1 MSHGFFVPRGRHLF
15 RPIPRRGGAG
25 KVSVRGP
32 LPTNLDLFSDGEALG
47 RPREG
52 DLLLIGSIGA
62 YNLIA
67 ANAWS
72 GRVPEVV
79 DLPG

>member
-1 MSHGFFVPRGRHLF
+1 MPRGRHVF
-15 RPIPRRGGAG
+15 RPIPRRSGAG
-25 KVSVRGP
+25 KPEVRGP
-32 LPTNLDLFSDGEALG
+32 LPTNLDLFSGGEDLG

-52 DLLLIGSIGA
+52 DLLLIGSVGA

-67 ANAWS
+67 ANAWA

-79 DLPG
+79 DLESGF